1 MSSQIKHPF
10 ILVGSYRATVQLDR
24 APNDHCAHITKPTGS
39 DVDIID
45 KILTCSHDTEEY
57 KWGNRINIHN
67 EDGGPITLFEV
78 KILGMFL

>member
-1 MSSQIKHPF
+1 M

-24 APNDHCAHITKPTGS
+24 APYDHCDYITKPTGS
-39 DVDIID
+39 NVDIID

-67 EDGGPITLFEV
+67 EDGGPLTLFEV
-78 KILGMFL
+78 KILGMYL